1 MKKEKRN
8 EEALSLFHEYTF
20 LYFPPVLDSD
30 QQNRLGD
37 ESSIFCGG
45 FTRQRVRP
53 GTRRNLK
60 FDIERALRKT
70 ECLMRIRH
78 LKVMGV
84 GGH

>member
-1 MKKEKRN
+1 MKN
-8 EEALSLFHEYTF
+8 
-20 LYFPPVLDSD
+20 FPPVLSSD

-37 ESSIFCGG
+37 ESSIFCGE
-45 FTRQRVRP
+45 FTRQRVRL
-53 GTRRNLK
+53 GTRGILK